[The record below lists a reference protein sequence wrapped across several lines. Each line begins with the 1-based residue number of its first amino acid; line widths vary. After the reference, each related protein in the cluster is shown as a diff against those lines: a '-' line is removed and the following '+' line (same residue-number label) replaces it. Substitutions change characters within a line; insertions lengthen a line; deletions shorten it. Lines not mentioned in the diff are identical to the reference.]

1 MTGHKF
7 IDAITAADI
16 RELILPIEARG
27 ARDVAKRPHETIGQI
42 FRYAIA
48 NGLATRNPA
57 ADFKRRA
64 ANPAL
69 VRHHGHRILRIP
81 QRTRQYEA
89 ATVVRGM

>member
-16 RELILPIEARG
+16 RELILPIEAR
-27 ARDVAKRPHETIGQI
+27 DVAKRPHETIGQI

-48 NGLATRNPA
+48 NGPATRDPA